1 MISALD
7 RTKAPALVPVEKLRL
22 QEPTSFTL
30 SNGIPVYVLSGLS
43 QEAVKVEFVFNAGK
57 WYQDIP
63 AQAAL
68 AARMLR
74 EGSKKYPSKDFAE
87 LLDQK
92 GASIKA
98 IGQNDVATVTL
109 FSLVKHLPAVLPLLE
124 DVMKRPAYDAADLDA
139 ILTNKVQHLLV
150 NLEKN
155 EFLADRA
162 YQRHLYGAEHPYGYK
177 LMPEQYKA
185 ITPELLH
192 QFHKKYYHAKNCM
205 IIVSGNVQP
214 GMDKLLDQHFGGDD
228 WAQAGPPFDKAI
240 LPHLGE
246 TKLWQKEEGSLQSS
260 IRIGKPLFNK
270 THPDHQALSVLNT
283 IFGGYFGS
291 RLMSNIREDKGYTY
305 GIYSSLNSMRHG
317 GDIQISTDVGAD
329 VCEAAVKEIYFEMQ
343 RLREE
348 LVPEDELTM
357 VRNYLTGRI
366 QSSVDGPFKLAGMLK
381 GLFIYDLKIDYIY
394 QFIDVINSV
403 SAKELQELA
412 NKYYG
417 TDDIHEIIVG

>member
-1 MISALD
+1 MIVAPN
-7 RTKAPALVPVEKLRL
+7 RTQAPALVPLEKLRL
-22 QEPTSFTL
+22 QEPSYMTL
-30 SNGIPVYVLSGLS
+30 SNGIPVYLLGGLS

-57 WYQDIP
+57 WYQDVP

-68 AARMLR
+68 TARMLR
-74 EGSKKYPSKDFAE
+74 EGSKKYPSKEFAE
-87 LLDQK
+87 LLDQT
-92 GASIKA
+92 GASMKA
-98 IGQNDVATVTL
+98 VGQNDVSTITL
-109 FSLVKHLPAVLPLLE
+109 FSLVKHLPTVLPLVE
-124 DVMKRPAYDAADLDA
+124 DVMKHPAFESDDLDT

-162 YQRHLYGAEHPYGYK
+162 YQRHLYGAEHPYGYE
-177 LMPEQYKA
+177 LMPEQYKNL
-185 ITPELLH
+185 TPEVLRD
-192 QFHKKYYHAKNCM
+192 FHKKYYHAKNCM
-205 IIVSGNVQP
+205 IIVSGNIQD
-214 GMDKLLDQHFGGDD
+214 GLDKLLDKHFGGDD
-228 WAQAGPPFDKAI
+228 WAQAGPPFEKPVLI
-240 LPHLGE
+240 TPGE
-246 TKLWQKEEGSLQSS
+246 KKLWQQEEGSLQAS
-260 IRIGKPLFNK
+260 IRIGKQLFNK

-305 GIYSSLNSMRHG
+305 GIYSSFNSMRHG
-317 GDIQISTDVGAD
+317 GDMQISTDVGTD
-329 VCEAAVKEIYFEMQ
+329 VREAAVKEIYFEMQ

-357 VRNYLTGRI
+357 VRNYLLGRI